1 VVSFPVGV
9 IPVSTWES
17 YATNLLIPLGG
28 SIILCGFLVYLLI
41 EIRRRKRSE
50 DALKER
56 EHLFRSLVDA
66 SSQSVWHYRP
76 GGLPIK
82 RIDQA
87 SVAWWCEFTGQSV
100 AKRTSDG
107 GMGWLDVVHDEDR
120 EVARRHWLTL
130 ASARASTSAE
140 YRVRR
145 RDGAWRWL
153 MVRSVPVRDEQ
164 GAITSWAGTVSDVTE
179 RKQAEDAMRASE
191 EKYRKLFSEMAIGCA
206 LHQIICDPSGKP
218 VDYITLEINDAFER
232 LLSAKRADVVGKRAS
247 EILPP
252 AELAKWVEIFGSV
265 ALTGK
270 STHFETYSEFN
281 GKHFEGI
288 AFCPEAGKFAGTFMD
303 VTERKQGAEE
313 REKLQAQ
320 LAQSQ
325 KMESVGRLAG
335 GVAHDF
341 NNLLMGIMGYAELC
355 QARIAQDHPIREWLD
370 EIIQNAHRSASLT
383 QQLLAFARRQ
393 PVASRVI
400 ELNTPI
406 ESMLQLLRR
415 LIGESI
421 TINWRPGSGLWPIK
435 MDPSQ
440 IDQVLANLAVNARDA
455 IGGVGSITIETGA
468 ATLVPAYC
476 SEHSGSLPGDYT
488 VLTVTDNGC
497 GMDRETLTHI
507 FEPFYTTKGVG
518 GGSGMGLATVYG
530 IVSQNGGF
538 IDVDSEVGKGTTFR
552 IYLPRFVTPEPVP
565 VAAEIPIPTPPGNE
579 TVLLVDDEKSVRVT
593 TFIFL
598 EDLGYT
604 VLVAEDPEEALRLAA
619 AYHGIIHLLVTDVVM
634 PGMSGYDLAHRL
646 SELRP
651 DIKCL
656 FMSGF
661 AADFIPHKGILDTG
675 LNFLAKPFSR
685 DVLARKVREVLGGQA
700 AGIPT
705 D

>member
-1 VVSFPVGV
+1 MVPALVVSIPVGV
-9 IPVSTWES
+9 TPVSPLES
-17 YATNLLIPLGG
+17 SPNDLLVLLGG
-28 SIILCGFLVYLLI
+28 SLILCGFLIYLLF
-41 EIRRRKRSE
+41 EIRRRKGSE
-50 DALKER
+50 EALRES
-56 EHLFRSLVDA
+56 EHLFRALVDA

-87 SVAWWCEFTGQSV
+87 SIAWWCEFTGQSA

-120 EVARRHWLTL
+120 EIARRHFLTL
-130 ASARASTSAE
+130 ATAREPTSAE

-145 RDGAWRWL
+145 RDGAWRWII
-153 MVRSVPVRDEQ
+153 VRCVPVRDER
-164 GAITSWAGTVSDVTE
+164 GSITDWAGTVSDITE
-179 RKQAEDAMRASE
+179 RKQAEDSMRASE

-218 VDYITLEINDAFER
+218 VDYITLEVNDAFER
-232 LLSAKRADVVGKRAS
+232 VLSVKRADVVGKRAS

-252 AELAKWVEIFGSV
+252 AELAKWVEIFGAV

-281 GKHFEGI
+281 GKYFEGS

-303 VTERKQGAEE
+303 VTEQKRGAEE

-320 LAQSQ
+320 LAQAQ

-355 QARIAQDHPIREWLD
+355 QGKIAPDHPIREWLD
-370 EIIQNAHRSASLT
+370 EIIKNAHRSASLT

-393 PVASRVI
+393 PVASTVI
-400 ELNTPI
+400 ELNAPI
-406 ESMLQLLRR
+406 QSMLQLLRR

-421 TINWRPGSGLWPIK
+421 VINWRPGSGIWPVK

-455 IGGVGSITIETGA
+455 IGGVGSITIETGR
-468 ATLVPAYC
+468 ATLSSAYC
-476 SEHSGSLPGDYT
+476 SGHPGALPGDYT
-488 VLTVTDNGC
+488 VLTIADDGC
-497 GMDRETLTHI
+497 GMDRETLSHI

-530 IVSQNGGF
+530 IVSQNGGALMSRARW
-538 IDVDSEVGKGTTFR
+538 VKARPSGYTFR
-552 IYLPRFVTPEPVP
+552 ALSPQRPSRWPPKYLFQRLMGTKPSYWSMMRNPFGSQHSYSLKTSV
-565 VAAEIPIPTPPGNE
+565 IP
-579 TVLLVDDEKSVRVT
+579 
-593 TFIFL
+593 
-598 EDLGYT
+598 Y
-604 VLVAEDPEEALRLAA
+604 
-619 AYHGIIHLLVTDVVM
+619 
-634 PGMSGYDLAHRL
+634 
-646 SELRP
+646 
-651 DIKCL
+651 
-656 FMSGF
+656 
-661 AADFIPHKGILDTG
+661 
-675 LNFLAKPFSR
+675 
-685 DVLARKVREVLGGQA
+685 
-700 AGIPT
+700 
-705 D
+705 